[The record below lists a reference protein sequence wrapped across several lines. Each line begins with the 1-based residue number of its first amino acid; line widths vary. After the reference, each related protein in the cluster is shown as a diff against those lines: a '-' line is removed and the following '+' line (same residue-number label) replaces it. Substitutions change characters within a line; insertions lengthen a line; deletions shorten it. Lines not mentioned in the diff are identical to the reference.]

1 MILKKKT
8 VLIISLICL
17 LVVVGYLNHQLTKKS
32 LLQSSNEYQQHEEDQ
47 LMKINS
53 LVDDS
58 IVETVSEN
66 LSEVELD
73 DIPVVD
79 SRDSMIDDLKTDT
92 DDDIEE
98 TITKEENMRSSNY
111 FIEYRLSRDKLR
123 ASLIERLNE
132 IVNNEKTNED
142 MRTNAQ
148 NEIISIGQIAETE
161 LYVEGLVKAKGFE
174 DALVFLKNDSARV
187 VVSVKELSEQD
198 VMKIL
203 EIVKS
208 ETSID
213 PSNIKIM
220 KKF

>member
-47 LMKINS
+47 LMRINS
-53 LVDDS
+53 IADDS
-58 IVETVSEN
+58 VVETASEN
-66 LSEVELD
+66 LSDEVVD
-73 DIPVVD
+73 DIAIVD
-79 SRDSMIDDLKTDT
+79 SRDSIIDGLKSDT

-98 TITKEENMRSSNY
+98 TITKEKNMRSSNY

-123 ASLIERLNE
+123 ASLIDRLNE
-132 IVNNEKTNED
+132 IVNNDKTSEE

-148 NEIISIGQIAETE
+148 NEIMSIGQTAELE
-161 LYVEGLVKAKGFE
+161 LYIEGLVKAKGFE
-174 DALVFLKNDSARV
+174 DALVFLKDDSARV
-187 VVSVKELSEQD
+187 VVSSSELSEQD

-203 EIVKS
+203 EIVKT
-208 ETSID
+208 ETGID

-220 KKF
+220 KKL